1 MEKKFITVKVFINAA
16 MEKVWQRW
24 TEPQH
29 IIRWNQPSADWHT
42 THVENDVVT
51 GGKFLYAMRAKD
63 GSAGFD
69 FQGVYDEVV
78 HSEKIRY
85 TLTDGRETTTLFV
98 YTGNGVTIT
107 EIFEPE
113 KETPLD
119 EQERFCGSVLETFK
133 KYVEEL
139 A

>member
-1 MEKKFITVKVFINAA
+1 MEKQFITVKTFINAP
-16 MEKVWQRW
+16 MEKVWRLW

-42 THVENDVVT
+42 THVENDAVT

-63 GSAGFD
+63 GSDGFD
-69 FQGVYDEVV
+69 FKGVYDEVI
-78 HSEKIRY
+78 HSEKISY
-85 TLTDGRETTTLFV
+85 TLSDRRETTTLFAA
-98 YTGNGVTIT
+98 TGNGVTIT

-113 KETPLD
+113 KKTPLD
-119 EQERFCGSVLETFK
+119 VQEQFCASVLETFK
-133 KYVEEL
+133 RYVEEQ